1 MSKWYLTL
9 NVQAPFFRTIY
20 KNHLKTAKKST
31 WSWGPTSLL
40 TKWNNCLVIFV
51 YFPYISLLIINSWY
65 THYFEYAHHRLFMWS
80 FLLNGV
86 KVGFFFGK
94 KIEKKHLC
102 RRHKNY
108 FYFWKSNTSVI
119 NFIVDSRKYDQ
130 SFKKYEFVKN

>member
-65 THYFEYAHHRLFMWS
+65 THCFEYITDFSCDPSYSTVLKWGS
-80 FLLNGV
+80 SLE
-86 KVGFFFGK
+86 K
-94 KIEKKHLC
+94 KLKKKHLC